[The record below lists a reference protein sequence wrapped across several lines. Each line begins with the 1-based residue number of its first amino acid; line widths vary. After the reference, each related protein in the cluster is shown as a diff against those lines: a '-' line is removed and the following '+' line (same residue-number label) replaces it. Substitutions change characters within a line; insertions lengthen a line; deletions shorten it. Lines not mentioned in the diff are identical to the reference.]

1 MLLNLQ
7 KNVCAEISGN
17 INIPPGG
24 PPRGGNFGYR
34 WGENR
39 LKEGNNS

>member
-24 PPRGGNFGYR
+24 GNFGYR